1 MLLLLMSTL
10 LIACLPLLILVEYI
24 FESTNSQTIILGG
37 VTYYPPVYYLE
48 KLESYSKYF
57 YSNAAIFLAKTINY
71 VYLLDIPMYLLR
83 LWNCIKKVTK
93 LVFKTVMPLEDFRSN
108 FLTSL
113 NPSLN
118 PSLNTNLTRSKRQRS
133 LNMRD
138 ENENMRDE
146 DMLNS
151 TIFANL
157 NEQKKEILERLQ
169 TPSTRE
175 VDEKTREEIEE
186 FTEEADNHTLKGTN
200 IDSSTNVFG
209 MDKIYRFGDV
219 DPAVNPSDAH
229 DDIIRKGLNNKY
241 SSGNPHDDIRGLR
254 RGLEDAIKDGTEL
267 NQKMPDI
274 LLKEV
279 EESHD
284 KFLRPYLDVSDDRR

>member
-24 FESTNSQTIILGG
+24 FESTNSQTIVLGG
-37 VTYYPPVYYLE
+37 VTCYPPVYYLE

-93 LVFKTVMPLEDFRSN
+93 LVFKTVMPIEDFRSN
-108 FLTSL
+108 FLATL
-113 NPSLN
+113 NPSFN
-118 PSLNTNLTRSKRQRS
+118 PKLTRSKRQRS
-133 LNMRD
+133 LNVD
-138 ENENMRDE
+138 ENEPE

-151 TIFANL
+151 TIFTNL
-157 NEQKKEILERLQ
+157 NEQKKEILEKLQ
-169 TPSTRE
+169 APSTRE

-186 FTEEADNHTLKGTN
+186 FTDESSPH

-209 MDKIYRFGDV
+209 MDKIYRLGDV
-219 DPAVNPSDAH
+219 DPTVNPSHAH
-229 DDIIRKGLNNKY
+229 DDIIRKGLNNK
-241 SSGNPHDDIRGLR
+241 PFM
-254 RGLEDAIKDGTEL
+254 E
-267 NQKMPDI
+267 
-274 LLKEV
+274 
-279 EESHD
+279 
-284 KFLRPYLDVSDDRR
+284 

>member
-1 MLLLLMSTL
+1 
-10 LIACLPLLILVEYI
+10 
-24 FESTNSQTIILGG
+24 
-37 VTYYPPVYYLE
+37 
-48 KLESYSKYF
+48 
-57 YSNAAIFLAKTINY
+57 
-71 VYLLDIPMYLLR
+71 
-83 LWNCIKKVTK
+83 
-93 LVFKTVMPLEDFRSN
+93 
-108 FLTSL
+108 
-113 NPSLN
+113 
-118 PSLNTNLTRSKRQRS
+118 
-133 LNMRD
+133 MRD